1 MEQYA
6 KARNKTKSW
15 KRKQTSLNALKPALG
30 RLELDAITPAHLHRY
45 VKKRKKDGR
54 SDATINR
61 EITCVKHILNYAVEC
76 GVIKANPLERFR
88 LLREGTVNLT
98 GHPGE

>member
-15 KRKQTSLNALKPALG
+15 KRKQTSLNALRPVLG
-30 RLELDAITPAHLHRY
+30 GLELDAITPAHLHRY

-61 EITCVKHILNYAVEC
+61 EITCVKHILNYGCFE
-76 GVIKANPLERFR
+76 GVRIQHGSMQPRPNPGTRKAWP
-88 LLREGTVNLT
+88 
-98 GHPGE
+98 